1 MAWIKIQENN
11 AEFFCIAAVG
21 IAAGLLGLKKYN
33 EAEKELH
40 AAIDCT
46 PVEGTLKGFLKG
58 LSQTSSNNLIS
69 DTHCS

>member
-21 IAAGLLGLKKYN
+21 IAAGLMGLKKYN

-40 AAIDCT
+40 AAIDCI

-69 DTHCS
+69 DTPCS